1 MFQTYWNTLAF
12 SPFVPG
18 QTFSKIDSLLWIL
31 PYFFYISPKSPG
43 FTKIRQYRQSGAQ
56 NRGFSAI
63 GDLSPGPNSYRQL
76 YVQNRGFGDIS
87 PEMLTL
93 LAEGIC
99 IWLAMAKELRRAP
112 LCCDISGI
120 STALLRAT
128 SKRNRL
134 KQLILFWDKV
144 HHW

>member
-31 PYFFYISPKSPG
+31 PYYFYISPKSPG

-87 PEMLTL
+87 PEMATL
-93 LAEGIC
+93 SVLLLFVYILYYWCRNIYG
-99 IWLAMAKELRRAP
+99 
-112 LCCDISGI
+112 DILE
-120 STALLRAT
+120 TL
-128 SKRNRL
+128 SK
-134 KQLILFWDKV
+134 K
-144 HHW
+144 HM